1 MYAMALLKISDFLR
15 EDEDA
20 LAAAPVSSPDTPGPE
35 LGPPAQAFSSATNL
49 AFMLVR

>member
-15 EDEDA
+15 EDEDDA
-20 LAAAPVSSPDTPGPE
+20 FTPELSPEPAGPE